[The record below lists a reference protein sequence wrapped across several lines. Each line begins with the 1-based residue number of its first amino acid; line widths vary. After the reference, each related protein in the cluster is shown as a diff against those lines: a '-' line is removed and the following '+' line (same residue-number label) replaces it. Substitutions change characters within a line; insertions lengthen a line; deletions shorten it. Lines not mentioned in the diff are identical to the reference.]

1 MTGQASKVSKGL
13 RSIGA
18 NIVKLA
24 TSTGELSYTVNGATK
39 TLSLLDSQTGEMKN
53 TYEVLSEISKNWNEM
68 TNAEQSSLA
77 LALSGK
83 TQIDVFTSVLGNFQ
97 TAVDATGTALNSSGS
112 AAKENSKYME
122 SLEAKVNLLKKA
134 WDDLVNNTIKSGFI
148 ASLLESGTAI
158 LKFADSDIGRSIGK
172 IALLTTGLTLATK
185 AIIAIG
191 AASSSSGVLML
202 LGGLFSG
209 AKNAAAA
216 ISLLTESMLANP
228 LFLVATGG
236 LLIFGLAELLN
247 KTADSVENV
256 DTKISNVNDKIST
269 TKSKID
275 ELKAQGASGS
285 IIELYEN
292 QLVGL
297 NKQLD
302 DLQSH
307 KFDLMFGETANKSTN
322 KLGAGLGGY
331 GVEPESNVK
340 SLITQYNNLSEAAK
354 NATNIKDFQKYS
366 EQLASTKEDLTE
378 YAETMF
384 TAVENGQ
391 QLTDAQIDIYD
402 QLVKISGGAKAA
414 AEEQIF
420 LAAKQTDSANTSNI
434 LTEQLYNQAKEA
446 GLTDKAIYDLTARS
460 VWFNNTKLDV
470 TQKIAALRALAT
482 QAGITSGM
490 LLLSDNAQLDQLRG
504 MTKTNMYKY
513 HMSYDQAAKLAQQQF
528 VQQYIS
534 GIASVGAPDTGGGTE
549 DIPDYSSTTIPDYSG
564 GVVSGGA
571 TSTKED
577 NTDYWKKQFD
587 DWYKLKQHQLAMGQ
601 LSEKDYLNQ
610 LDSMYKYYFS
620 DLSKYQ
626 EEYWKY
632 EEEVYK
638 GRQELQDNLNESL
651 DKQLEI
657 EKALNELAK
666 AKNKKVFVYK
676 NGGFQY
682 TQDIDAVSAAQS
694 NLKSVRGYASGTSN
708 ALGGISKVGENGMEL
723 RILNK
728 GDSIIPHNQAMNMM
742 ELSKYSPSQWMSNIK
757 SAASDFMQS
766 ISIANITLPNVYNA
780 QDFVKGIKNL
790 AYQYATQ
797 RI

>member
-1 MTGQASKVSKGL
+1 M
-13 RSIGA
+13 
-18 NIVKLA
+18 
-24 TSTGELSYTVNGATK
+24 NGFN
-39 TLSLLDSQTGEMKN
+39 Q
-53 TYEVLSEISKNWNEM
+53 VLSANE
-68 TNAEQSSLA
+68 
-77 LALSGK
+77 
-83 TQIDVFTSVLGNFQ
+83 
-97 TAVDATGTALNSSGS
+97 TAMNSSGS

-216 ISLLTESMLANP
+216 ISLLTEAMLANP

-256 DTKISNVNDKIST
+256 DTKISNINDKIST

-302 DLQSH
+302 DVQSH

-331 GVEPESNVK
+331 GVEIEPTVK

-366 EQLASTKEDLTE
+366 EQLASTKEGLTE

-402 QLVKISGGAKAA
+402 QLVKISGGAKEE
-414 AEEQIF
+414 AEQQIF

-434 LTEQLYNQAKEA
+434 LTKQLYNQAKEA
-446 GLTDKAIYDLTARS
+446 GLTDKSIYDLTARS

-534 GIASVGAPDTGGGTE
+534 GIASVGAPDTGGGGGGTE
-549 DIPDYSSTTIPDYSG
+549 DIPDYSGGTVSG
-564 GVVSGGA
+564 GV

-587 DWYKLKQHQLAMGQ
+587 DWYKLKQHQLVMGQ
-601 LSEKDYLNQ
+601 LSEKDYLNE

-638 GRQELQDNLNESL
+638 GRQSLQDKLNESL

-657 EKALNELAK
+657 EKALNEFAK

-676 NGGFQY
+676 NGEFQY
-682 TQDIDAVSAAQS
+682 AQDIDAVSEAQS

-780 QDFVKGIKNL
+780 QDFAKGIKNL

>member
-1 MTGQASKVSKGL
+1 MALKNQDGSL
-13 RSIGA
+13 RSTFDI
-18 NIVKLA
+18 
-24 TSTGELSYTVNGATK
+24 LSDLYPTWQKMTDAQKSALGISIAGK
-39 TLSLLDSQTGEMKN
+39 TQ
-53 TYEVLSEISKNWNEM
+53 YEVLAATMNGFNQVLSANE
-68 TNAEQSSLA
+68 
-77 LALSGK
+77 
-83 TQIDVFTSVLGNFQ
+83 
-97 TAVDATGTALNSSGS
+97 TAMNSAGS

-148 ASLLESGTAI
+148 ASLLDAGTKI
-158 LKFADSDIGRSIGK
+158 LKFADSDIGRSISK

-185 AIIAIG
+185 AIMAIG
-191 AASSSSGVLML
+191 AASSSSSILML

-331 GVEPESNVK
+331 GVEIESTVK

-366 EQLASTKEDLTE
+366 EQLASTKEDLTQ

-414 AEEQIF
+414 AEQQIF

-434 LTEQLYNQAKEA
+434 LTEQLYKQAKEA
-446 GLTDKAIYDLTARS
+446 GVTDKSIYDLTARS

-549 DIPDYSSTTIPDYSG
+549 DIPDYSSTTPSDYSG
-564 GVVSGGA
+564 GAVGGGA
-571 TSTKED
+571 TTGGSTSTKED

-780 QDFVKGIKNL
+780 QDFAKGIKNL